1 MRLSG
6 GEKQRVAIAR
16 TILKNP
22 PIVLL
27 DEATSALDS
36 TTESQIQA
44 ALAQMTMNRTTLVVA
59 HRLSTIVN
67 ADLILCIK
75 DGAIVEQGSHD
86 ELIAR
91 AIANNGEG
99 VYYEMWKQQIRE
111 ERGDDATT
119 IDGSESEG
127 SESKGK
133 GKGRKYVR
141 GPQQMA
147 EIETA
152 AKPFV
157 VTGAAI
163 TPAQPVDGSDLTEIV
178 VDRSMSSAVDT
189 MARAESSD
197 SLLAKDEESEDKSGG
212 EGAAPTSTR
221 PTSTP
226 ASPKTPLTANERAK
240 LRKKKGNKKK

>member
-44 ALAQMTMNRTTLVVA
+44 ALAQMTLNRTTLVVA

-67 ADLILCIK
+67 ADLILCIQ

-86 ELIAR
+86 ELINR

-111 ERGDDATT
+111 ERGDDTTT
-119 IDGSESEG
+119 IDGSQSED
-127 SESKGK
+127 SDSKKSKGK
-133 GKGRKYVR
+133 GPKIVR
-141 GPQQMA
+141 GPQMT
-147 EIETA
+147 EIEPA

-157 VTGAAI
+157 MAAS
-163 TPAQPVDGSDLTEIV
+163 TTAPVAVNISDLSEV
-178 VDRSMSSAVDT
+178 VVLDRAMPSAFDT
-189 MARAESSD
+189 VARTDSSD
-197 SLLAKDEESEDKSGG
+197 NLPSKDSEESEDKSGG
-212 EGAAPTSTR
+212 EESTTPR